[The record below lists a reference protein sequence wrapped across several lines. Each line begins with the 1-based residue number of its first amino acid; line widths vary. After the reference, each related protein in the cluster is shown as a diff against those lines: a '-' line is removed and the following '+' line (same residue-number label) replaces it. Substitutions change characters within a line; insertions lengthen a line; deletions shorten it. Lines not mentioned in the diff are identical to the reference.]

1 MQKYNAKE
9 VEYSVIRSNDVSVPP
24 LPYFRDSSE
33 KRTLFVF
40 PPIMAAVMFY
50 AIMMGDI

>member
-1 MQKYNAKE
+1 MMFQF
-9 VEYSVIRSNDVSVPP
+9 
-24 LPYFRDSSE
+24 LPYLISEIVRE